1 MLETGNLTALFRD
14 LVRAAMTAQRVAST
28 ETTEFY
34 LVQLLA
40 AFVRPDRAD
49 LLDPPLAIEYLE
61 ALQRPASERHQK
73 LRRVGDTALFLT
85 GIFVDSLERSLVGPT
100 YYATLGQNAYARLS
114 ADDSRG
120 ALATSFEELAARFP
134 DFVRV
139 LGEIGDQEL
148 FRSQQDTMRIYR
160 RWLHTQ
166 GRREANVLVRRG
178 LIPYAPRTRR
188 RH

>member
-14 LVRAAMTAQRVAST
+14 LVRAAMAAQRVASS
-28 ETTEFY
+28 ETTEYY

-49 LLDPPLAIEYLE
+49 LLDPPLAIQYLE
-61 ALQRPASERHQK
+61 ALQRPASERYQR

-85 GIFVDSLERSLVGPT
+85 GVFVDSLERSLVGPK
-100 YYATLGQNAYARLS
+100 YYATLGRNAYARLS
-114 ADDSRG
+114 VDDRG

-148 FRSQQDTMRIYR
+148 FRREQDTLRIYR

-178 LIPYAPRTRR
+178 LIPYAPRTSR

>member
-1 MLETGNLTALFRD
+1 MLDTGNLTVLFRD
-14 LVRAAMTAQRVAST
+14 LVRTAMASQRVASS

-34 LVQLLA
+34 LVQLLEG
-40 AFVRPDRAD
+40 FVRPDRAD

-61 ALQRPASERHQK
+61 ALQLPASQRFSK
-73 LRRVGDTALFLT
+73 LRRVGDTALFIT
-85 GIFVDSLERSLVGPT
+85 GIFVDSLERSAVGPT
-100 YYATLGQNAYARLS
+100 YYAMLGRNAYARLS
-114 ADDSRG
+114 VEPSRG
-120 ALATSFEELAARFP
+120 ALAPSFVELADRFP

-148 FRSQQDTMRIYR
+148 FRSERDTLRVYK
-160 RWLHTQ
+160 RWLHSQ

-178 LIPYAPRTRR
+178 LIPFVPPTSR

>member
-1 MLETGNLTALFRD
+1 MLDTGNLTAFFRD
-14 LVRAAMTAQRVAST
+14 LVREAMVAQRVASS

-61 ALQRPASERHQK
+61 ALQKPASERYQK

-85 GIFVDSLERSLVGPT
+85 GIFVDSLERSLVGPR
-100 YYATLGQNAYARLS
+100 YYAALGRNAYARLS

-120 ALATSFEELAARFP
+120 ALATSFEELAKRFP

-139 LGEIGDQEL
+139 LTEIGDQEL
-148 FRSQQDTMRIYR
+148 FRRERDTLRLYR

-178 LIPYAPRTRR
+178 LIPYAPRSTRR
-188 RH
+188 H